1 MVSLSGP
8 AAASKGLSDCAG
20 LVAGVGGSIVLQW
33 DASSTKEYHA
43 MQQPSGSATAS
54 QPMTAP
60 GARPAGATGPA
71 VQRQFVNFGFFKL
84 DPAFRRLSA
93 EQKQQAREEFRQLF
107 AQPKQGLICLS
118 YSTVGLKADC
128 DFLLW
133 RISLSADDFQAHT
146 AALNKTTVGGYLSNP
161 YSFVSMTK
169 RSMYIDKVDP
179 FHTAESRTHII
190 PGKRKYL
197 FVYPFVKTRDWYLLP
212 LEKRQ
217 EIMDVHIRV
226 GNKYPSVKLNT
237 TYSFGLDDQDFVVAF
252 ETDEPKDFLDLV
264 MELRET
270 ESSKYTER
278 DTPIFSC
285 VQMPMEKILE
295 QLF

>member
-1 MVSLSGP
+1 MQSSPPV
-8 AAASKGLSDCAG
+8 ASPE
-20 LVAGVGGSIVLQW
+20 V
-33 DASSTKEYHA
+33 
-43 MQQPSGSATAS
+43 
-54 QPMTAP
+54 
-60 GARPAGATGPA
+60 RPQTAGAPA
-71 VQRQFVNFGFFKL
+71 IQRQFVNFAFYKL
-84 DPAFRRLSA
+84 DPAFRRLD
-93 EQKQQAREEFRQLF
+93 ENEKREARQEFAAVINQRR
-107 AQPKQGLICLS
+107 QGLICLT
-118 YSTVGLKADC
+118 YSTVGLRPDC
-128 DFLLW
+128 DLLLW
-133 RISLSADDFQAHT
+133 RIGATSDEFQTQT
-146 AALNKTTVGGYLSNP
+146 AAINKTRLGGYLTTPWSL
-161 YSFVSMTK
+161 VSMTK
-169 RSMYIDKVDP
+169 RSQYIDKVDP

-212 LEKRQ
+212 QPARQ

-270 ESSKYTER
+270 QSSKFTQR
-278 DTPIFSC
+278 DTPIFTC
-285 VQMPMEKILE
+285 VQLPIDGILD

>member
-1 MVSLSGP
+1 MSQTPPADSSSP
-8 AAASKGLSDCAG
+8 AASRGAS
-20 LVAGVGGSIVLQW
+20 
-33 DASSTKEYHA
+33 
-43 MQQPSGSATAS
+43 TAV
-54 QPMTAP
+54 PI
-60 GARPAGATGPA
+60 
-71 VQRQFVNFGFFKL
+71 QRQMVHFAFYKL
-84 DPAFRRLSA
+84 DPQFRRLSA
-93 EQKQQAREEFRQLF
+93 AEKESARQEFAGLFTQA
-107 AQPKQGLICLS
+107 ADGLICLS

-133 RISLSADDFQAHT
+133 RIGAGMETFQMQTQAINHSKLG
-146 AALNKTTVGGYLSNP
+146 AYLSTP
-161 YSFVSMTK
+161 FSFLSMTK
-169 RSMYIDKVDP
+169 RSMYIDQLDP
-179 FHTAESRTHII
+179 FHTAESRTHLI

-212 LEKRQ
+212 LERRQ
-217 EIMDVHIRV
+217 QIMNEHIRG

-270 ESSKYTER
+270 ESSRYTQR
-278 DTPIFSC
+278 DTPMFTG
-285 VQMPMEKILE
+285 VRTPMEKIME

>member
-1 MVSLSGP
+1 MQQDQQHPPTTQPSASEP
-8 AAASKGLSDCAG
+8 AATPAPAG
-20 LVAGVGGSIVLQW
+20 
-33 DASSTKEYHA
+33 
-43 MQQPSGSATAS
+43 
-54 QPMTAP
+54 
-60 GARPAGATGPA
+60 RPAATGPA
-71 VQRQFVNFGFFKL
+71 IARQFVNFAFFKL
-84 DPAFRRLSA
+84 DPAFRRLPA
-93 EQKQQAREEFRQLF
+93 DQKQQAREEFLKIF
-107 AQPKQGLICLS
+107 AAHKLGSLCLT

-133 RISLSADDFQAHT
+133 RISMSADDFQEQS
-146 AALNKTTVGGYLSNP
+146 AAMNRSALGGYLSMP
-161 YSFVSMTK
+161 QSFVAMTK

-197 FVYPFVKTRDWYLLP
+197 FIYPFVKTRDWYLLP

-217 EIMDVHIRV
+217 EIMDVHIKV

-252 ETDEPKDFLDLV
+252 ESDEPKDFLDLV
-264 MELRET
+264 MDLRET
-270 ESSKYTER
+270 QSSKYTQR
-278 DTPIFSC
+278 DTPIFTC
-285 VQMPMEKILE
+285 VQMDMDKVLD

>member
-1 MVSLSGP
+1 MTQQAQAPSQSETP
-8 AAASKGLSDCAG
+8 AAA
-20 LVAGVGGSIVLQW
+20 
-33 DASSTKEYHA
+33 
-43 MQQPSGSATAS
+43 
-54 QPMTAP
+54 
-60 GARPAGATGPA
+60 ARPQPQGPTVA
-71 VQRQFVNFGFFKL
+71 IERQFVNFSFYKL
-84 DPAFRRLSA
+84 DPAFRRLGDH
-93 EQKQQAREEFRQLF
+93 EKIQARSEFL
-107 AQPKQGLICLS
+107 KQFQQQRRPGLMCLT
-118 YSTVGLKADC
+118 YSTAGLRPES

-133 RISLSADDFQAHT
+133 RIGKSPDDFQAQT
-146 AALNKTTVGGYLSNP
+146 QSINKTRLGAYLTTP
-161 YSFVSMTK
+161 WSFVSMTK
-169 RSMYIDKVDP
+169 RSMYIDKLDP

-237 TYSFGLDDQDFVVAF
+237 TYSFGLDDQDFVLAF

-270 ESSKYTER
+270 QSSKYTQR
-278 DTPIFSC
+278 DTPIFTC
-285 VQMPMEKILE
+285 VQMPMENVLD

>member
-1 MVSLSGP
+1 MTQHASTAPSTRPEG
-8 AAASKGLSDCAG
+8 AAA
-20 LVAGVGGSIVLQW
+20 
-33 DASSTKEYHA
+33 
-43 MQQPSGSATAS
+43 
-54 QPMTAP
+54 
-60 GARPAGATGPA
+60 PAL
-71 VQRQFVNFGFFKL
+71 QRQFVNFSFHRL
-84 DPAFRRLSA
+84 DHSFRRLGDN
-93 EQKQQAREEFRQLF
+93 EKFQARSEFLQLF
-107 AQPKQGLICLS
+107 QAPRPGLMCLT

-133 RISLSADDFQAHT
+133 RISYSSDDFQKQTQAM
-146 AALNKTTVGGYLSNP
+146 NKSRLGAYLTQTH
-161 YSFVSMTK
+161 SFLSMTK
-169 RSMYIDKVDP
+169 RSVYIDKLDP
-179 FHTAESRTHII
+179 FHTPESRTHII

-197 FVYPFVKTRDWYLLP
+197 FVYPFVKTRDWYLLSV
-212 LEKRQ
+212 EQRQ

-270 ESSKYTER
+270 QSSKYTQR
-278 DTPIFSC
+278 DTPIFTC
-285 VQMPMEKILE
+285 VQTPMENILD